1 MKKAFTLVELMVII
15 VIIGLIV
22 TASFVSF
29 GSYKHKKNAQAVASS
44 IADSLAKT
52 RVLAVSPDQDIS
64 NLKQVEFSIANKK
77 ITSQYIL
84 NAGTSPAAV
93 ILYKIPGNVTVDD
106 KTIDFIA
113 NNGPQMGKID
123 SASPEITVTDASGQN
138 QVKIGI
144 NALSGK
150 ITIN

>member
-52 RVLAVSPDQDIS
+52 RALAVSPDQTIS
-64 NLKQVEFSIANKK
+64 DLSKVQFSIASKI
-77 ITSQYIL
+77 ITSQYIS
-84 NAGTSPAAV
+84 NTDTAISSNT
-93 ILYKIPGNVTVDD
+93 LYKIPGNVTVADT
-106 KTIDFIA
+106 TIDFIA
-113 NNGPQMGKID
+113 NNGPKMGQID
-123 SASPEITVTDASGQN
+123 SGSPEITVKDTSGQTSI
-138 QVKIGI
+138 KITI
-144 NALSGK
+144 DALSGK
-150 ITIN
+150 TTIN